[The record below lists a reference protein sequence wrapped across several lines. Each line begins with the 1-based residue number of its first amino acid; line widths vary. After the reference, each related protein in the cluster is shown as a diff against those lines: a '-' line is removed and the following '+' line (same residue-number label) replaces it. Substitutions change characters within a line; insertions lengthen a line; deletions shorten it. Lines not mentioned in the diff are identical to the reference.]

1 MLNRYLFTILAFLA
15 LLQAQSLF
23 SELAAAECPEIC
35 QAYLQCVEKS
45 YPGEST
51 DAQKQ
56 TILEGCQSGCQKNL
70 QASNACY
77 EDSGGANGA
86 VASCEDFSN
95 CLLQVN

>member
-1 MLNRYLFTILAFLA
+1 MLNRYLFTILAFLT
-15 LLQAQSLF
+15 LLLLPSVSF
-23 SELAAAECPEIC
+23 ELVAAECPEIC
-35 QAYLQCVEKS
+35 KAYLQCVEKS

-51 DAQKQ
+51 EAQKQ